1 MKIKNKSLSSYI
13 YIYSKCQIRRRK
25 KLTTEALFKT
35 SIGYLPVGP
44 STDDPGLKQRHTH
57 KHVRRGD
64 ARPERTRESPWT
76 SPGAATSSDPGDLV
90 AGGGPHGSPVVVLVV
105 GGVAVPQP
113 RVLPQAAQAPRAPL
127 LRLRR
132 GHLRLLGPPVARP
145 RVRGAPPL
153 APRELP

>member
-1 MKIKNKSLSSYI
+1 MFEISNKV
-13 YIYSKCQIRRRK
+13 KKK
-25 KLTTEALFKT
+25 KLTTEALT
-35 SIGYLPVGP
+35 RSSGHLPVGP
-44 STDDPGLKQRHTH
+44 SSDDPGRNRDTHTH
-57 KHVRRGD
+57 EHVRRGDAD

-145 RVRGAPPL
+145 RVRGAPPIAL
-153 APRELP
+153 LELP